1 MNYVYI
7 SCYFM
12 SLVKLLMWNPNMW
25 SWLMFISLVG

>member
-1 MNYVYI
+1 
-7 SCYFM
+7 M